1 MAIAKL
7 FPWVQVAFADRWD
20 PKVVMSKRRTS
31 VVIVAAALIGAV
43 SGVAHA
49 ADKAPAKPM
58 DFTVKSEPMTV
69 APNPGRNVKLD
80 ASKGRFGFT
89 VDIQQPDGRPGT
101 SNDVSAGA
109 YFRITPSV
117 RVGGS
122 VALGEQDLT
131 PRRNAARP
139 ADQPKVRLESSFK
152 F

>member
-1 MAIAKL
+1 
-7 FPWVQVAFADRWD
+7 
-20 PKVVMSKRRTS
+20 MSKRRMS
-31 VVIVAAALIGAV
+31 VVLAASALISATAGGA
-43 SGVAHA
+43 SA
-49 ADKAPAKPM
+49 ADKTPKPM
-58 DFTVKSEPMTV
+58 DFTVKSEPITV
-69 APNPGRNVKLD
+69 APSVGRNTKFD

-89 VDIQQPDGRPGT
+89 LDIQQPDGRPST
-101 SNDVSAGA
+101 PNDVSAGA

-139 ADQPKVRLESSFK
+139 ADQPKVRLESTFK